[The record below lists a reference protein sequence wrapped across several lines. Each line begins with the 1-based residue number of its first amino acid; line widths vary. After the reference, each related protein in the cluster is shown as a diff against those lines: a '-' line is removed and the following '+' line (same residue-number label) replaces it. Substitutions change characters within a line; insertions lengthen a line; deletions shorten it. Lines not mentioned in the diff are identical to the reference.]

1 MKQNRKHTYSTRRYR
16 RYTYPNEADPGYFTG
31 RILDV
36 ITAMVT
42 GMGTVTLLL
51 YFLTF

>member
-1 MKQNRKHTYSTRRYR
+1 MKNNRKHTYSTHRIR
-16 RYTYPNEADPGYFTG
+16 RYTYPNEAEPGYFIG
-31 RILDV
+31 RFMDC
-36 ITAMVT
+36 ITVLVT